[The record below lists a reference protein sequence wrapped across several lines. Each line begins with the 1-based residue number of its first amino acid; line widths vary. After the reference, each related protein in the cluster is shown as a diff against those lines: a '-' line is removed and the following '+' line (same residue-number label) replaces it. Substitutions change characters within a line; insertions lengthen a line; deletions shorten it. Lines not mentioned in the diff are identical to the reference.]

1 MPNAIQLIVFLM
13 TIALSGCTARP
24 PDDLIKQNIEQA
36 VRIKM
41 VAVNPFANSAA
52 SKIES
57 YKITNTYKSG
67 NAMVYE
73 FSATA
78 KIVAELLGNRQEQT
92 ATITGAIAFERK
104 GERWDVQLVQ

>member
-1 MPNAIQLIVFLM
+1 MANVFRLLLFFSV
-13 TIALSGCTARP
+13 IALCGCTERP
-24 PDDLIKQNIEQA
+24 PDDRIKQNIEEA

-41 VAVNPFANSAA
+41 RVVNPFANPEA

-67 NAMVYE
+67 DSIVYE
-73 FSATA
+73 FSATT
-78 KIVAELLGNRQEQT
+78 KVVAELLGNRQEQV
-92 ATITGAIAFERK
+92 ATITGAIAYQKK

>member
-1 MPNAIQLIVFLM
+1 MTNLPQLIVFLV
-13 TIALSGCTARP
+13 TIALCGCTPRP
-24 PDDLIKQNIEQA
+24 PDDLIKQNIEEA

-41 VAVNPFANSAA
+41 VRVNPFANAEA

-67 NAMVYE
+67 DAMIYE
-73 FSATA
+73 FSATT
-78 KIVAELLGNRQEQT
+78 KVVAELLGNKHEQA
-92 ATITGAIAFERK
+92 ATITGAIAFQKK